1 MPQGSEKS
9 QEKNHNEIRHSL
21 CKEGIKSWQSMK
33 KMTQK
38 IPQIVKK
45 TVHVNNVSDI

>member
-1 MPQGSEKS
+1 MGA
-9 QEKNHNEIRHSL
+9 KNRQRKIITKFAIPCVCYTEW
-21 CKEGIKSWQSMK
+21 IKTWQSLK